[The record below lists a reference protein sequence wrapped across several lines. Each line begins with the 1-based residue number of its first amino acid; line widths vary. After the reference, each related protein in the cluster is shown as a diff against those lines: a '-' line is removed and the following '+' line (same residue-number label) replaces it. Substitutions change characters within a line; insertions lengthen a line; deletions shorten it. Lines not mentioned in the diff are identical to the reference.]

1 MPKYKV
7 NFKVAVQTDGW
18 TNPSQDYDERI
29 ERGSVVVTAKNK
41 TEARA
46 AAVAKG
52 LTYHRPAYWGG
63 GSIERFADCHIL
75 SVNRMK
81 NKGTN

>member
-7 NFKVAVQTDGW
+7 NFKTAVQTDGW

-29 ERGSVVVTAKNK
+29 ERTSTVVTAKYK

-52 LTYHRPAYWGG
+52 LTFHRPAYWGS
-63 GSIERFADCHIL
+63 GSLEPWQDHHIL
-75 SVNRMK
+75 SVLRL
-81 NKGTN
+81 KGRRK